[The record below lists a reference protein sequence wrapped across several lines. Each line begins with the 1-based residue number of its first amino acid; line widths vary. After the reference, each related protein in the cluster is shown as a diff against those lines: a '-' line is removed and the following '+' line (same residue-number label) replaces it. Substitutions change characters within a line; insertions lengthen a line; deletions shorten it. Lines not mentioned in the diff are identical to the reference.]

1 MELVV
6 WANNRA
12 TCGATRC
19 ASRCSGWQGRS
30 AAGVTIP
37 RVSVVKGGRGFALG
51 RRGARGFCSPDVDP
65 RPIDRSRTFPET
77 RPRKLRSRPASRK
90 CLLFFPGEIPGKT
103 PGLSSPPPSAPR
115 SSMTDDGAGERVGES
130 RGGTTPHCGG
140 EGQEDAGPFKR
151 RIRQNLAWTRDS
163 DPVGRWPPTGTPWSL
178 NANGELARRGLF
190 RFDSVFTAAKIFIL
204 VVRVGGRG

>member
-1 MELVV
+1 MFREILFWDTGTLGCSLSIASVV
-6 WANNRA
+6 VVVVVRFVFKSSFKSSGVVCTVLRSRLRCETRSLGKQSCARRV
-12 TCGATRC
+12 GATRC

-65 RPIDRSRTFPET
+65 RPIDRSRSFPET

-90 CLLFFPGEIPGKT
+90 CLLFFPGEIPGKS

-115 SSMTDDGAGERVGES
+115 SS
-130 RGGTTPHCGG
+130 
-140 EGQEDAGPFKR
+140 
-151 RIRQNLAWTRDS
+151 N
-163 DPVGRWPPTGTPWSL
+163 
-178 NANGELARRGLF
+178 
-190 RFDSVFTAAKIFIL
+190 
-204 VVRVGGRG
+204 